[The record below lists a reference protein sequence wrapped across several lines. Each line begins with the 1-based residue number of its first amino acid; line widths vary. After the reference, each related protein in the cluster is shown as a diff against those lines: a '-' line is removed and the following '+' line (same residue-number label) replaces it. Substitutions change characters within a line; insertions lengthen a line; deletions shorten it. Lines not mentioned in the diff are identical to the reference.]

1 MPLRYYPSFAVT
13 TNLNTQG
20 DLYTLSGIPYR
31 GLYYETYDG
40 RAFTGSSPEIGPSE
54 PLEKIPIFLSAP
66 GINNQNLPTKLK
78 KDIARKTGVQQ
89 STSNSTRI
97 PGQPN
102 TYYPQPTEQDYKKGY
117 VIRYF
122 TKKENE
128 RGFIT
133 EISQDEYNSI
143 VNGTAD
149 YDISIYQTTTILWKL
164 TGPLRSKRE
173 SQYNIIPGIFETNQR
188 LTEKANLTFL
198 GIVDFIG
205 GEYAKYARPT

>member
-1 MPLRYYPSFAVT
+1 MLRYYPSFAIKP
-13 TNLNTQG
+13 NLNTSG
-20 DLYTLSGIPYR
+20 DTFTLNGVPYSGK
-31 GLYYETYDG
+31 YYETYDG
-40 RAFTGSSPEIGPSE
+40 RAFTGPNPEQGPNE
-54 PLEKIPIFLSAP
+54 QLKRITRFYDAP
-66 GINNQNLPTKLK
+66 GINGVAIPQSLKNKIASQTGLTPSTLQNP
-78 KDIARKTGVQQ
+78 
-89 STSNSTRI
+89 RI

-173 SQYNIIPGIFETNQR
+173 SQYNVIPGIFETNQR

-198 GIVDFIG
+198 GIVDYIG
-205 GEYAKYARPT
+205 GEYTKYSRPT